1 MTMRRF
7 VILSALAMINL
18 VWAEEPADEETAESE
33 VSEEQE
39 APGELTFDDLF
50 RQASIRQI
58 ELSTNGE
65 FIAFFRNNMLVM
77 GRRGEEY
84 QDVRDFHSRLSIRDL
99 NWIGPNTVWVES
111 WDPRSDRRI
120 KTAVRFE
127 DQGEEGFGVGRVKDH
142 YDPGLVNDALIDDDE
157 HVILASPEFDDDTLT
172 AQLYKVDVFED
183 LEPQMR
189 KSNRIHTGSEEFFY
203 YEKNSSGDY
212 TVGAR
217 IANGVPEMWRKAPGS
232 DEWEL
237 IWQAEGES
245 EFEPWQLSDDA
256 QTLWVLTDVL
266 TGRMAAAA
274 FDLDSRQFGDILY
287 QHDRFDVESILFS
300 PDTREPIGVTFTE
313 QGLVRYFFFGEQQAA
328 DYERLRGLFP
338 GQGILL
344 IGRSADARVDLV
356 FSASMTERGSIHV
369 CDDDAEDCELVAKVA
384 PWLDGKPL
392 SETLALDV
400 VTTDDLVVEA
410 FLTLPANGGETL
422 PLLALPH
429 GGPIGISDDRYFS
442 SEVQWLAHNGYA
454 VLQVNYRGSRGYGEE
469 FKNAGLRQWGRGI
482 EDDIEAAV
490 RRVLADYPQIDADR
504 VGVFG
509 GSYGGYSAV
518 MSVIRNPELF
528 KCAASYAGVMDLTLL
543 FTQSELN
550 RTDYLRETLSRY
562 VGDPEVDQAEQMEH
576 SPVYRYRDIKRPVL
590 LGHGMEDTIVDVEHS
605 WRLRK
610 MLFLAGADP
619 EFILLDGVGHG
630 FRYVDD
636 ARDFYEPLL
645 AFLDTH
651 LKTVPSEPAPSPD

>member
-1 MTMRRF
+1 
-7 VILSALAMINL
+7 
-18 VWAEEPADEETAESE
+18 
-33 VSEEQE
+33 
-39 APGELTFDDLF
+39 
-50 RQASIRQI
+50 
-58 ELSTNGE
+58 
-65 FIAFFRNNMLVM
+65 
-77 GRRGEEY
+77 
-84 QDVRDFHSRLSIRDL
+84 
-99 NWIGPNTVWVES
+99 
-111 WDPRSDRRI
+111 
-120 KTAVRFE
+120 
-127 DQGEEGFGVGRVKDH
+127 
-142 YDPGLVNDALIDDDE
+142 
-157 HVILASPEFDDDTLT
+157 
-172 AQLYKVDVFED
+172 
-183 LEPQMR
+183 
-189 KSNRIHTGSEEFFY
+189 
-203 YEKNSSGDY
+203 
-212 TVGAR
+212 
-217 IANGVPEMWRKAPGS
+217 
-232 DEWEL
+232 
-237 IWQAEGES
+237 
-245 EFEPWQLSDDA
+245 
-256 QTLWVLTDVL
+256 
-266 TGRMAAAA
+266 
-274 FDLDSRQFGDILY
+274 
-287 QHDRFDVESILFS
+287 
-300 PDTREPIGVTFTE
+300 
-313 QGLVRYFFFGEQQAA
+313 
-328 DYERLRGLFP
+328 
-338 GQGILL
+338 
-344 IGRSADARVDLV
+344 
-356 FSASMTERGSIHV
+356 V
-369 CDDDAEDCELVAKVA
+369 CEDDAEDCELVAEVA
-384 PWLDGKPL
+384 PWLDGRLL

-400 VTTDDLVVEA
+400 ATTDDLVVEA

-429 GGPIGISDDRYFS
+429 GGPIGVSDDRYFS

-490 RRVLADYPQIDADR
+490 RRVLADYPRIDADR

-651 LKTVPSEPAPSPD
+651 LKADASEPAPSPD